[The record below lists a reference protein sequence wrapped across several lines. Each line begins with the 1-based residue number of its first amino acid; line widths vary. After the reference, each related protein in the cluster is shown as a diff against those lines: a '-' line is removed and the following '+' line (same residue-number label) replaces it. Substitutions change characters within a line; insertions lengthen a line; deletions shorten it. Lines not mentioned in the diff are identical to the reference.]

1 LNHAA
6 IAANPLE
13 STAFGSALGTL
24 AFDVTM
30 NALTSAQPTI

>member
-1 LNHAA
+1 MLNSA

-13 STAFGSALGTL
+13 GTLIGQAIGTL